1 MSLITHE
8 TRISARGLR
17 QQHVEDRQA
26 RLRFNERSV
35 TPHHS
40 ALAAL
45 ARVITKTLL
54 MGFVIAAS
62 VLPGSSQTSPDLQT
76 FFQQDIGLTPDQI
89 AAIQRGEAVAKNLQ
103 SRQPAEVFLFGAIYI
118 HAAPE
123 KYLQF
128 ARDFDRMRKLPN
140 YLALG
145 VFSDPPKLSDLDGFS
160 FDKEDVQALKN
171 CKPGDCLIQMPASS
185 IEDLNRTI
193 DWSAADTDEKLNQLL
208 RKTALQ
214 RLLAYQRDGNQA
226 LGTYN
231 DKRDP
236 TDVPQQF
243 AYMLSYSKAFPERLP
258 DFHQYLLSY
267 PNAKPANVE
276 NTFYWARVKFGL
288 KPTLRLVQLVTM
300 RGNPGDRMAYAIAE
314 KQLYA
319 SHYFETALDLS
330 FCVRGSSDSNQ
341 PGFFLIMAMGSEQA
355 GLTGIK
361 GSIVRKAAV
370 GRSVSNLRD
379 ALTGIKSTLES
390 SQ

>member
-1 MSLITHE
+1 MSPRTDE
-8 TRISARGLR
+8 ARVAAAGLR
-17 QQHVEDRQA
+17 QQHAEDRRD
-26 RLRFNERSV
+26 RLRSNERSA
-35 TPHHS
+35 TPRHS
-40 ALAAL
+40 VFSTRACVFKNALVLGL
-45 ARVITKTLL
+45 AV
-54 MGFVIAAS
+54 AAS
-62 VLPGSSQTSPDLQT
+62 VLPCSSQTTPDLQT
-76 FFQQDIGLTPDQI
+76 FFRQNIGLSPDQI
-89 AAIQRGEAVAKNLQ
+89 GAIQKGEPVAKNLP
-103 SRQPAEVFLFGAIYI
+103 SREPAEVFLFGAIYI

-145 VFSDPPKLSDLDGFS
+145 VFSDPPKPSDLKGFS
-160 FDKEDVQALKN
+160 FDKDDIKALKT

-185 IEDLNRTI
+185 IEDLNRSI
-193 DWSAADTDEKLNQLL
+193 DWSAADADEQLNQLL
-208 RKTALQ
+208 RTTALQ
-214 RLLAYQRDGNQA
+214 RLVAYQRDGNQA
-226 LGTYN
+226 LGVYN

-243 AYMLSYSKAFPERLP
+243 AYMLSYSKALPERLP
-258 DFHQYLLSY
+258 DFYQYLLSY

-276 NTFYWARVKFGL
+276 DTFYWARVKFGL
-288 KPTLRLVQLVTM
+288 KPTLRLVQLVTL
-300 RGNPGDRMAYAIAE
+300 RGNPADHVAYAIAE

-330 FCVRGSSDSNQ
+330 FCVRGNSDSNQ

-355 GLTGIK
+355 GLTGVK

-379 ALTGIKSTLES
+379 ALTAIKNTLES